1 MFTFLAAFLTSVL
14 ICTVFYLIIV
24 LKIEKTSSKFFSARL
39 RREMEEMI
47 NEFNLTAERNI
58 TLLESRIAVMQ
69 KLLERTGD
77 YGKVNIRHDEQP
89 QASRSIRKGAEELRR
104 VLAASGASS
113 AIDFRAEGG
122 VRLPA
127 DAGVIAEAGMDP
139 DIARLYRES
148 DDRIAFV
155 ASLYES
161 GWTEGEI
168 SRQCGIPAGELD
180 LMLRFGSR

>member
-24 LKIEKTSSKFFSARL
+24 LKIEKNSTKFFSARL

-77 YGKVNIRHDEQP
+77 YGKVNIRHEEQAP
-89 QASRSIRKGAEELRR
+89 SAHSIRKGADELRR
-104 VLAASGASS
+104 VLAASGVSGGV
-113 AIDFRAEGG
+113 DFRADGD
-122 VRLPA
+122 VRVNDAPGIT
-127 DAGVIAEAGMDP
+127 DAGLDP
-139 DIARLYRES
+139 DIGRLYRES

-180 LMLRFGSR
+180 LMLRFGGR